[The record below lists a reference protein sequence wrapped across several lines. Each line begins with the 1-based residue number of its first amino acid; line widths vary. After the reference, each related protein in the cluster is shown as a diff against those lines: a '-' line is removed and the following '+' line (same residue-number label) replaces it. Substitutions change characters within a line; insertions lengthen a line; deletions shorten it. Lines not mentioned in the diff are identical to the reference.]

1 MFKHVLKTL
10 TLAVAVTQFGCGIEN
25 GSSQLTST
33 AIQYDG
39 LTKVSGLAVEAD
51 TGQRFVL
58 DSQVGIFLLREDG
71 STKMLWEKP
80 DELPELT
87 DLCAIGGYRF
97 VVGANGDGYLVD
109 LALGTSRQHFC
120 LEPGW
125 DPGFDEDLRH
135 LNKAVACDVDAQ
147 LIYGQPQ
154 TVPARDPSAPLRS
167 EVAQYDLGTGADLQ
181 WQPLTDN
188 QYHAGGMTLTDQG
201 LLILGSGH
209 ALKVFNPTTGE
220 VVNRMSLG
228 HLGIK
233 EIDGLNWDKHL
244 RQLNVLDGAQ
254 SIWLEI
260 PAELL
265 PFITPNTDVNVD

>member
-1 MFKHVLKTL
+1 MHGTYTAKRRPCCKNSHPLRQVATNTTREHSCSRHILKTL
-10 TLAVAVTQFGCGIEN
+10 TLAIAVTQFGCGIEN

-39 LTKVSGLAVEAD
+39 LTKVSGLAVEAE

-58 DSQVGIFLLREDG
+58 DSQVGIFLLRADG

-125 DPGFDEDLRH
+125 DPGFDGDLRH

-147 LIYGQPQ
+147 LIYGSRKPC
-154 TVPARDPSAPLRS
+154 R
-167 EVAQYDLGTGADLQ
+167 
-181 WQPLTDN
+181 W
-188 QYHAGGMTLTDQG
+188 
-201 LLILGSGH
+201 
-209 ALKVFNPTTGE
+209 
-220 VVNRMSLG
+220 
-228 HLGIK
+228 
-233 EIDGLNWDKHL
+233 
-244 RQLNVLDGAQ
+244 
-254 SIWLEI
+254 
-260 PAELL
+260 
-265 PFITPNTDVNVD
+265 